1 LLPEDEE
8 GWQGIV
14 EALGIEDADA
24 RIAQPDIREK
34 LHENGRQAV
43 DAGVFGVPTFI
54 YDGTIFW
61 GADETDFL
69 LDALSD
75 PGLLSSEEMLR
86 INTLPVGQRPGTE

>member
-1 LLPEDEE
+1 MLPEDEE